1 MIVEYFVYKSGICI
15 NVMTRLFLEVLFENQ
30 SIRKPLFSVK
40 KKLRPSGSGFRTYGL
55 VLSDMYQVVLYVFS
69 NETFPFFA
77 KLEGG

>member
-1 MIVEYFVYKSGICI
+1 MIVGYFVYKLGIYI
-15 NVMTRLFLEVLFENQ
+15 NVITRFFLEVLFENQ
-30 SIRKPLFSVK
+30 SIRKPLFSV

-77 KLEGG
+77 KLEGD